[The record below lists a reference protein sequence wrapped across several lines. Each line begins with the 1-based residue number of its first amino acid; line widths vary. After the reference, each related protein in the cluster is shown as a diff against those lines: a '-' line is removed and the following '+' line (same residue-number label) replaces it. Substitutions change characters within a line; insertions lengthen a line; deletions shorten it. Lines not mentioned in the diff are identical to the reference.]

1 MNITDVKGIAKTNAT
16 IIPYYLLSTV
26 TNNKEFYTRADIEGS
41 DRSKRY
47 QGLLG
52 WPGNSAFKTYFNNN
66 LLLNCN
72 ITVYYINRAEHIYGE

>member
-26 TNNKEFYTRADIEGS
+26 TNNKEFYIRAGIEGA
-41 DRSKRY
+41 DRARIY

-52 WPGNSAFKTYFNNN
+52 WPETSALKTYVNSN
-66 LLLNCN
+66 LLINCKIN
-72 ITVYYINRAEHIYGE
+72 VYYINRSEHIYGE